1 MKFTIKIHL
10 YIQTRYKMTWDT
22 AASERRQSIS
32 MYTII
37 TIKEKLIV
45 AKLLI

>member
-1 MKFTIKIHL
+1 
-10 YIQTRYKMTWDT
+10 MTWDT
-22 AASERRQSIS
+22 AASKRRQSIS

-37 TIKEKLIV
+37 TIKERPIV

>member
-1 MKFTIKIHL
+1 MKFTIKIDL

-22 AASERRQSIS
+22 AARKRHQSIS

-37 TIKEKLIV
+37 TIKERPIV